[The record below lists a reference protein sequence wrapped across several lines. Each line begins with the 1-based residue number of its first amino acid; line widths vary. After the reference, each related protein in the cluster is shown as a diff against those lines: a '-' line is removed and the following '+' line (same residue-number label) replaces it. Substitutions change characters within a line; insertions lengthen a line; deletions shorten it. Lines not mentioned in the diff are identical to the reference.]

1 MKFALLTVTLE
12 LRDYSIEEDSPL
24 TLSSISAIAILI
36 LEIPVL
42 NANDPS
48 G

>member
-1 MKFALLTVTLE
+1 MNFVLLTVTLE
-12 LRDYSIEEDSPL
+12 LRDYSIEEDSPS
-24 TLSSISAIAILI
+24 TFSSISAIAILI
-36 LEIPVL
+36 HEIPVL

>member
-12 LRDYSIEEDSPL
+12 LRDYSMEEDSPL
-24 TLSSISAIAILI
+24 TLSISAIAILI